1 MIDIEQFIEKID
13 LEIKLMLF
21 LYISFYYIFVI
32 NLVVMN
38 MGKYF

>member
-38 MGKYF
+38 MGKCF